1 MNHRAHLHSV
11 YLPKSVS
18 GTPYLWFDSLQGVES
33 INGLFEYKLI
43 VKAKDEHG
51 NPAHGIEGLE
61 GYVSFEAYHGSI
73 IHPKEATPHQ
83 DTISYQ
89 SVASHLDPTAL
100 IGTPL
105 GISLDLND
113 KHPIDDRTITGQVT
127 RHGIITGCAKLTTHN
142 RHAVY
147 ELTLSPWTYLLTK
160 TNNYHIHQHKS
171 IPQIIEEVLSCYPY
185 PWQFELTH
193 DYPKQDYQTQYDE
206 SDHAFITR
214 LMSEHGISFYF
225 EHTKDNHTLIITD
238 HVSHLKRHANPFYDT
253 LTLNLPNQRMP
264 AYAEYLEHFTPKSR
278 LTCAQSLL
286 SDYQFKAPNEPL
298 MAHDTIK
305 GVQTDTHKP
314 HQALIHHLQR
324 YEWHQGRRAGG
335 DELATKNEQLT
346 AAYRHQS
353 LSATAHG
360 RLKGIQVAHLFTL
373 TGHPHQ
379 SMNTD
384 WVVYALQMSI
394 KPIDEDNNTHQYYT
408 ADTSFT
414 AYPATHPLVPTT
426 PCPRPPARTQTAT
439 VVAQEGEEIHTD
451 QYGRIKVKFHW
462 DKPTLAQRHLVDNRT
477 GDDKDDLS
485 QINTC
490 YLRVASTWAGDH
502 YGHIALPRAGQE
514 VIIDF
519 FGGNPDMPYVAGSLT
534 NPNNMPLYTLPH
546 EKVLSGIRSK
556 EYGGDKSNQLIMDD
570 TKDKLQTHLKS
581 DHLHTE
587 INLGHIRR
595 LTTPQGRGEY
605 RGEGFEVRTDG
616 HGVIRADKGMVI
628 TTHGRPHATSHIK
641 DIKETTAQL
650 QNATSTHSSLIQSSI
665 QAQCEERALD
675 DTLMPT
681 LDELNTSMTGE
692 GVDHANHHDD
702 DSDDTLSHPELSNPH
717 IALASLAG
725 MSLTAKQN
733 IHITTDNNLAIT
745 TNKDLSLATTSKY
758 NLTVQN
764 GIRVFVQTGGI
775 KHYTAKDDIELQAQ
789 DGQIKHIAKDNIE
802 IISTEGKIQIT
813 SPTQLSINICGSEFK
828 MNEQGVF
835 ITTPGVFQVKSN
847 EKVMEGGERVP
858 FRLPNLPHIVKP
870 FSNKVDVYD
879 LFHQYSFDEIEYV
892 AHLGSGQLIE
902 GVLDEHGRTGTIMS
916 EDQEEIDVFIGFK
929 DADWGL
935 ELVETDFDGDPENV
949 ACNPDEDEECEW
961 LGSDDDSWWNKFM
974 EWWDADQ
981 KSNAQDRGADAAVTA
996 GTRGMS
1002 NTNGGIISAG
1012 IGAANG
1018 AIGISSALDG
1028 ELQKDYQYF
1037 VQLGELRPTTKLT
1050 SVQGYTR
1057 CRQLIDWE
1065 KLVQKYNGSNW
1076 SETNSQGM
1084 SPQREV
1090 WKICTTKK

>member
-628 TTHGRPHATSHIK
+628 TTHGRQGAVGHVKDVGESSESLMVSHQIHKSFLKLSASHDVNESSLDIDVEESFKQDLDDLMGNDIIK
-641 DIKETTAQL
+641 DEL
-650 QNATSTHSSLIQSSI
+650 HES
-665 QAQCEERALD
+665 ELD
-675 DTLMPT
+675 DE
-681 LDELNTSMTGE
+681 DNSQI
-692 GVDHANHHDD
+692 
-702 DSDDTLSHPELSNPH
+702 HPELSSAQLLLSSKDSTILSSQNNIN
-717 IALASLAG
+717 IASQKNTTLTTQGTLSIASAKNL
-725 MSLTAKQN
+725 LTN
-733 IHITTDNNLAIT
+733 IAQGLRV
-745 TNKDLSLATTSKY
+745 L
-758 NLTVQN
+758 VQN
-764 GIRVFVQTGGI
+764 LGI
-775 KHYTAKDDIELQAQ
+775 KLFTAR
-789 DGQIKHIAKDNIE
+789 
-802 IISTEGKIQIT
+802 GKIQIQAQSDDIEIIAEQVLKLISAKNNIEIVADKEIILT
-813 SPTQLSINICGSEFK
+813 SNGSYIKIDKEGVEIGSPKPVKVYAPEHWVLGAKEISYKFNGSPIVGTFDEK
-828 MNEQGVF
+828 FVLKSESGEILKNVPYVITNKVTGEQIRG
-835 ITTPGVFQVKSN
+835 TTDD
-847 EKVMEGGERVP
+847 EGGTVRVWTESEEEVEMGVD
-858 FRLPNLPHIVKP
+858 FVRV
-870 FSNKVDVYD
+870 FSK
-879 LFHQYSFDEIEYV
+879 S
-892 AHLGSGQLIE
+892 S
-902 GVLDEHGRTGTIMS
+902 
-916 EDQEEIDVFIGFK
+916 K
-929 DADWGL
+929 DK
-935 ELVETDFDGDPENV
+935 E
-949 ACNPDEDEECEW
+949 
-961 LGSDDDSWWNKFM
+961 
-974 EWWDADQ
+974 
-981 KSNAQDRGADAAVTA
+981 
-996 GTRGMS
+996 
-1002 NTNGGIISAG
+1002 
-1012 IGAANG
+1012 
-1018 AIGISSALDG
+1018 
-1028 ELQKDYQYF
+1028 
-1037 VQLGELRPTTKLT
+1037 
-1050 SVQGYTR
+1050 
-1057 CRQLIDWE
+1057 
-1065 KLVQKYNGSNW
+1065 
-1076 SETNSQGM
+1076 
-1084 SPQREV
+1084 
-1090 WKICTTKK
+1090 

>member
-89 SVASHLDPTAL
+89 SVASHLDLTAL

-439 VVAQEGEEIHTD
+439 VVAPEGEEIHTD

-628 TTHGRPHATSHIK
+628 TTHGRQGAVGHVKDVGEAVARLQTMIDQHSLLLEQAVEALCELRPIDKTVVYDLKKQLRHVMGESSGDDDDQYPEVMTPQVIISSQSDIIATAREDMHLAAEGSF
-641 DIKETTAQL
+641 
-650 QNATSTHSSLIQSSI
+650 
-665 QAQCEERALD
+665 
-675 DTLMPT
+675 
-681 LDELNTSMTGE
+681 SMT
-692 GVDHANHHDD
+692 
-702 DSDDTLSHPELSNPH
+702 
-717 IALASLAG
+717 ASR
-725 MSLTAKQN
+725 
-733 IHITTDNNLAIT
+733 DV
-745 TNKDLSLATTSKY
+745 SLATMSNY
-758 NLTVQN
+758 NLTSAKAMKFFSHQ
-764 GIRVFVQTGGI
+764 GGI
-775 KHYTAKDDIELQAQ
+775 KLYANQDKVELQAQ
-789 DGQIKHIAKDNIE
+789 NDSMAFTAKKDIE
-802 IISTEGKIQIT
+802 IISTEQTIDIIASKQIRLRCEGAQILVNKDGIT
-813 SPTQLSINICGSEFK
+813 LTTDGVFKVKANQHDLQQGQAVGVDLMGLPVVELFNEKFQILSPTGKPMSFVDYRLSSKDKSFSSSTADTGETK
-828 MNEQGVF
+828 EVH
-835 ITTPGVFQVKSN
+835 TPQ
-847 EKVMEGGERVP
+847 EK
-858 FRLPNLPHIVKP
+858 
-870 FSNKVDVYD
+870 D
-879 LFHQYSFDEIEYV
+879 LS
-892 AHLGSGQLIE
+892 
-902 GVLDEHGRTGTIMS
+902 
-916 EDQEEIDVFIGFK
+916 
-929 DADWGL
+929 L
-935 ELVETDFDGDPENV
+935 ELMWMTLEPTTE
-949 ACNPDEDEECEW
+949 EDETQP
-961 LGSDDDSWWNKFM
+961 KH
-974 EWWDADQ
+974 
-981 KSNAQDRGADAAVTA
+981 
-996 GTRGMS
+996 
-1002 NTNGGIISAG
+1002 
-1012 IGAANG
+1012 
-1018 AIGISSALDG
+1018 
-1028 ELQKDYQYF
+1028 
-1037 VQLGELRPTTKLT
+1037 TTK
-1050 SVQGYTR
+1050 G
-1057 CRQLIDWE
+1057 D
-1065 KLVQKYNGSNW
+1065 NNA
-1076 SETNSQGM
+1076 
-1084 SPQREV
+1084 
-1090 WKICTTKK
+1090 

>member
-89 SVASHLDPTAL
+89 SVASHLDLTAL

-439 VVAQEGEEIHTD
+439 VVAPEGEEIHTD

-628 TTHGRPHATSHIK
+628 TTHGRQGAVGHVKDVGESSESLMVSHQIHKSFLKLSASHDVNESSLDIDVEESFKQDLDDLMGNDIIK
-641 DIKETTAQL
+641 DEL
-650 QNATSTHSSLIQSSI
+650 HES
-665 QAQCEERALD
+665 ELD
-675 DTLMPT
+675 DE
-681 LDELNTSMTGE
+681 DNSQI
-692 GVDHANHHDD
+692 
-702 DSDDTLSHPELSNPH
+702 HPELSSAQLLLSSKDSTILSSQNNIN
-717 IALASLAG
+717 IASQKNTTLTTQGTLSIASAKNL
-725 MSLTAKQN
+725 LTN
-733 IHITTDNNLAIT
+733 IAQGLRV
-745 TNKDLSLATTSKY
+745 L
-758 NLTVQN
+758 VQN
-764 GIRVFVQTGGI
+764 LGI
-775 KHYTAKDDIELQAQ
+775 KLFTAR
-789 DGQIKHIAKDNIE
+789 
-802 IISTEGKIQIT
+802 GKIQIQAQSDDIEIIAEQVLKLISAKNNIEIVADKEIILT
-813 SPTQLSINICGSEFK
+813 SNGSYIKIDKEGVEIGSPKKIKLHSSVEVLGGNSLNYALPEFH
-828 MNEQGVF
+828 MTHDEA
-835 ITTPGVFQVKSN
+835 
-847 EKVMEGGERVP
+847 
-858 FRLPNLPHIVKP
+858 FRLLDDNNDPIVGFKYKIITPNGT
-870 FSNKVDVYD
+870 VYRGKTD
-879 LFHQYSFDEIEYV
+879 DEGYTMRIN
-892 AHLGSGQLIE
+892 
-902 GVLDEHGRTGTIMS
+902 TGFIS
-916 EDQEEIDVFIGFK
+916 EEIFIYQ
-929 DADWGL
+929 
-935 ELVETDFDGDPENV
+935 DFDDERNEEN
-949 ACNPDEDEECEW
+949 
-961 LGSDDDSWWNKFM
+961 
-974 EWWDADQ
+974 
-981 KSNAQDRGADAAVTA
+981 
-996 GTRGMS
+996 
-1002 NTNGGIISAG
+1002 
-1012 IGAANG
+1012 
-1018 AIGISSALDG
+1018 
-1028 ELQKDYQYF
+1028 
-1037 VQLGELRPTTKLT
+1037 
-1050 SVQGYTR
+1050 
-1057 CRQLIDWE
+1057 
-1065 KLVQKYNGSNW
+1065 
-1076 SETNSQGM
+1076 
-1084 SPQREV
+1084 
-1090 WKICTTKK
+1090 

>member
-89 SVASHLDPTAL
+89 SVASHLDLTAL

-394 KPIDEDNNTHQYYT
+394 KPIDKDNNTHQYYT

-439 VVAQEGEEIHTD
+439 VVAPEGEEIHTD

-628 TTHGRPHATSHIK
+628 TTHGRQGAVGHVKDVGEAEMLIRSAKNQQASYMQAMIDYMAEDRDLLETATPALSDDYGTIKASQENEYDEDETDDTGELSLPHILLAS
-641 DIKETTAQL
+641 A
-650 QNATSTHSSLIQSSI
+650 SSLIGVAKKNIHQYATEHITFSSGADLNI
-665 QAQCEERALD
+665 ATGKKLLASVAKGIGILAHDMGIKMIAASGNINISAQRNDIDIVAEEVLRLISKRKKIEISA
-675 DTLMPT
+675 M
-681 LDELNTSMTGE
+681 EEIVLNVQGNYIKILPDKIEQGTKGE
-692 GVDHANHHDD
+692 WIVHANKH
-702 DSDDTLSHPELSNPH
+702 ELSSPNTIEFELPQDPYDEMYVITDSNGNPVSGF
-717 IALASLAG
+717 AY
-725 MSLTAKQN
+725 K
-733 IHITTDNNLAIT
+733 ITTDDGRVYRGIT
-745 TNKDLSLATTSKY
+745 NEKGET
-758 NLTVQN
+758 
-764 GIRVFVQTGGI
+764 IRVG
-775 KHYTAKDDIELQAQ
+775 TANKAVGLTIE
-789 DGQIKHIAKDNIE
+789 
-802 IISTEGKIQIT
+802 
-813 SPTQLSINICGSEFK
+813 
-828 MNEQGVF
+828 
-835 ITTPGVFQVKSN
+835 
-847 EKVMEGGERVP
+847 
-858 FRLPNLPHIVKP
+858 
-870 FSNKVDVYD
+870 
-879 LFHQYSFDEIEYV
+879 
-892 AHLGSGQLIE
+892 
-902 GVLDEHGRTGTIMS
+902 
-916 EDQEEIDVFIGFK
+916 
-929 DADWGL
+929 
-935 ELVETDFDGDPENV
+935 
-949 ACNPDEDEECEW
+949 EDE
-961 LGSDDDSWWNKFM
+961 
-974 EWWDADQ
+974 
-981 KSNAQDRGADAAVTA
+981 
-996 GTRGMS
+996 
-1002 NTNGGIISAG
+1002 
-1012 IGAANG
+1012 
-1018 AIGISSALDG
+1018 G
-1028 ELQKDYQYF
+1028 E
-1037 VQLGELRPTTKLT
+1037 
-1050 SVQGYTR
+1050 
-1057 CRQLIDWE
+1057 
-1065 KLVQKYNGSNW
+1065 
-1076 SETNSQGM
+1076 
-1084 SPQREV
+1084 
-1090 WKICTTKK
+1090 

>member
-89 SVASHLDPTAL
+89 SVASHLDLTAL

-264 AYAEYLEHFTPKSR
+264 EYAEYLEHFTPKSR

-426 PCPRPPARTQTAT
+426 PCPRPIARTQTAT
-439 VVAQEGEEIHTD
+439 VVAPEGEEIHTD

-628 TTHGRPHATSHIK
+628 TTHGRQGAVGHVKDVGESSESLMVSHQIHKSFLKLSASNDVNESSLDIDVEESFKQDLDGLMGNDIIK
-641 DIKETTAQL
+641 DEL
-650 QNATSTHSSLIQSSI
+650 HES
-665 QAQCEERALD
+665 ELD
-675 DTLMPT
+675 DE
-681 LDELNTSMTGE
+681 DNSQI
-692 GVDHANHHDD
+692 
-702 DSDDTLSHPELSNPH
+702 HPELSSAQLLLSSKDSTILSSQNNIN
-717 IALASLAG
+717 IASQKNTTLTTQGTLSIASAKNL
-725 MSLTAKQN
+725 LTN
-733 IHITTDNNLAIT
+733 IAQGLRV
-745 TNKDLSLATTSKY
+745 L
-758 NLTVQN
+758 VQN
-764 GIRVFVQTGGI
+764 LGI
-775 KHYTAKDDIELQAQ
+775 KLFTAR
-789 DGQIKHIAKDNIE
+789 
-802 IISTEGKIQIT
+802 GKIQIQAQSDDIEIIAEQVLKLISAKNNIEIVADKEIILT
-813 SPTQLSINICGSEFK
+813 SNGSYIKIDKEGVEIGSPKPVKVYAPEHWVLGAKEISYKFNGSPIVGTFDEK
-828 MNEQGVF
+828 FVLKSESGEILKNVPYVITNKVTGEQIRG
-835 ITTPGVFQVKSN
+835 ITDD
-847 EKVMEGGERVP
+847 EGGTVRVWTESEEE
-858 FRLPNLPHIVKP
+858 VEMG
-870 FSNKVDVYD
+870 VDY
-879 LFHQYSFDEIEYV
+879 
-892 AHLGSGQLIE
+892 
-902 GVLDEHGRTGTIMS
+902 
-916 EDQEEIDVFIGFK
+916 
-929 DADWGL
+929 L
-935 ELVETDFDGDPENV
+935 ELIVDEN
-949 ACNPDEDEECEW
+949 EE
-961 LGSDDDSWWNKFM
+961 
-974 EWWDADQ
+974 
-981 KSNAQDRGADAAVTA
+981 
-996 GTRGMS
+996 
-1002 NTNGGIISAG
+1002 GG
-1012 IGAANG
+1012 
-1018 AIGISSALDG
+1018 
-1028 ELQKDYQYF
+1028 
-1037 VQLGELRPTTKLT
+1037 
-1050 SVQGYTR
+1050 
-1057 CRQLIDWE
+1057 
-1065 KLVQKYNGSNW
+1065 
-1076 SETNSQGM
+1076 
-1084 SPQREV
+1084 
-1090 WKICTTKK
+1090 

>member
-89 SVASHLDPTAL
+89 SVASHLDLTAL

-426 PCPRPPARTQTAT
+426 PCPRPIARTQTAT

-628 TTHGRPHATSHIK
+628 TTHGRQGAVGHVKDVGEAEMLIRSAKNQQASYMQAMIDYMAEDRDLLETATPALSDDYGTIKASQENEYDEDETDDTGELSLPHILLAS
-641 DIKETTAQL
+641 A
-650 QNATSTHSSLIQSSI
+650 SSLIGVAKKNIHQYATEHITFSSGADLNI
-665 QAQCEERALD
+665 ATGKKLLASVAKGIGILAHDMGIKMIAASGNINISAQRNDIDIVAEEVLRLISKRKKIEISA
-675 DTLMPT
+675 M
-681 LDELNTSMTGE
+681 EEIVLNVQGNYIKILPDKIEQGTKGE
-692 GVDHANHHDD
+692 WIVHANKH
-702 DSDDTLSHPELSNPH
+702 ELSSPNTIEFELPQDPYDEMYVITDSNGNPVSGF
-717 IALASLAG
+717 AY
-725 MSLTAKQN
+725 K
-733 IHITTDNNLAIT
+733 ITTDDGRVYRGIT
-745 TNKDLSLATTSKY
+745 NEKGET
-758 NLTVQN
+758 
-764 GIRVFVQTGGI
+764 IRVG
-775 KHYTAKDDIELQAQ
+775 TANKAVGLTIE
-789 DGQIKHIAKDNIE
+789 
-802 IISTEGKIQIT
+802 
-813 SPTQLSINICGSEFK
+813 
-828 MNEQGVF
+828 
-835 ITTPGVFQVKSN
+835 
-847 EKVMEGGERVP
+847 
-858 FRLPNLPHIVKP
+858 
-870 FSNKVDVYD
+870 
-879 LFHQYSFDEIEYV
+879 
-892 AHLGSGQLIE
+892 
-902 GVLDEHGRTGTIMS
+902 
-916 EDQEEIDVFIGFK
+916 
-929 DADWGL
+929 
-935 ELVETDFDGDPENV
+935 
-949 ACNPDEDEECEW
+949 EDE
-961 LGSDDDSWWNKFM
+961 
-974 EWWDADQ
+974 
-981 KSNAQDRGADAAVTA
+981 
-996 GTRGMS
+996 
-1002 NTNGGIISAG
+1002 
-1012 IGAANG
+1012 
-1018 AIGISSALDG
+1018 G
-1028 ELQKDYQYF
+1028 E
-1037 VQLGELRPTTKLT
+1037 
-1050 SVQGYTR
+1050 
-1057 CRQLIDWE
+1057 
-1065 KLVQKYNGSNW
+1065 
-1076 SETNSQGM
+1076 
-1084 SPQREV
+1084 
-1090 WKICTTKK
+1090 

>member
-394 KPIDEDNNTHQYYT
+394 KPIDKDNNTHQYYT

-439 VVAQEGEEIHTD
+439 VVAPEGEEIHTD

-847 EKVMEGGERVP
+847 EKVMEGGEYVEIPIYKFHSQNFMELNYHWEDLEPVKGAPYLVEFENGQRFEGFLDDDGYAKIENVP
-858 FRLPNLPHIVKP
+858 IDMPYEVWYGEDQRDINIEIPDKPMLDNLTTQELIEIEQ
-870 FSNKVDVYD
+870 FLSQYDLADNNLDDDNKVTMQDI
-879 LFHQYSFDEIEYV
+879 F
-892 AHLGSGQLIE
+892 G
-902 GVLDEHGRTGTIMS
+902 
-916 EDQEEIDVFIGFK
+916 EEND
-929 DADWGL
+929 
-935 ELVETDFDGDPENV
+935 
-949 ACNPDEDEECEW
+949 
-961 LGSDDDSWWNKFM
+961 
-974 EWWDADQ
+974 
-981 KSNAQDRGADAAVTA
+981 
-996 GTRGMS
+996 
-1002 NTNGGIISAG
+1002 
-1012 IGAANG
+1012 
-1018 AIGISSALDG
+1018 
-1028 ELQKDYQYF
+1028 
-1037 VQLGELRPTTKLT
+1037 
-1050 SVQGYTR
+1050 
-1057 CRQLIDWE
+1057 
-1065 KLVQKYNGSNW
+1065 
-1076 SETNSQGM
+1076 
-1084 SPQREV
+1084 
-1090 WKICTTKK
+1090 

>member
-89 SVASHLDPTAL
+89 SVASHLDLTAL

-426 PCPRPPARTQTAT
+426 PCPRPIARTQTAT

-628 TTHGRPHATSHIK
+628 TTHGRQGAVGHVKDVGESSESLMVSHQIHKSFLKLSASHDVNESSLDIDVEESFKQDLDDLMGNDIIK
-641 DIKETTAQL
+641 DEL
-650 QNATSTHSSLIQSSI
+650 HES
-665 QAQCEERALD
+665 ELD
-675 DTLMPT
+675 DE
-681 LDELNTSMTGE
+681 DNSQI
-692 GVDHANHHDD
+692 
-702 DSDDTLSHPELSNPH
+702 HPELSSAQLLLSSKDSTILSSQNNIN
-717 IALASLAG
+717 IASQKNTTLTTQGTLSIASAKNL
-725 MSLTAKQN
+725 LTN
-733 IHITTDNNLAIT
+733 IAQGLRV
-745 TNKDLSLATTSKY
+745 L
-758 NLTVQN
+758 VQN
-764 GIRVFVQTGGI
+764 LGI
-775 KHYTAKDDIELQAQ
+775 KLFTAR
-789 DGQIKHIAKDNIE
+789 
-802 IISTEGKIQIT
+802 GKIQIQAQSDDIEIIAEQVLKLISAKNNIEIVADKEIILT
-813 SPTQLSINICGSEFK
+813 SNGSYIKIDKEGVEIGSPKPVKVYAPEHWVLGAKEISYKFNGSPIVGTFDEK
-828 MNEQGVF
+828 FVLKSESGEILKNVPYVITNKVTGEQIRG
-835 ITTPGVFQVKSN
+835 TTDD
-847 EKVMEGGERVP
+847 EGGTVRVWTESEEEVEMGVD
-858 FRLPNLPHIVKP
+858 FVRV
-870 FSNKVDVYD
+870 FSK
-879 LFHQYSFDEIEYV
+879 S
-892 AHLGSGQLIE
+892 S
-902 GVLDEHGRTGTIMS
+902 
-916 EDQEEIDVFIGFK
+916 K
-929 DADWGL
+929 DK
-935 ELVETDFDGDPENV
+935 E
-949 ACNPDEDEECEW
+949 
-961 LGSDDDSWWNKFM
+961 
-974 EWWDADQ
+974 
-981 KSNAQDRGADAAVTA
+981 
-996 GTRGMS
+996 
-1002 NTNGGIISAG
+1002 
-1012 IGAANG
+1012 
-1018 AIGISSALDG
+1018 
-1028 ELQKDYQYF
+1028 
-1037 VQLGELRPTTKLT
+1037 
-1050 SVQGYTR
+1050 
-1057 CRQLIDWE
+1057 
-1065 KLVQKYNGSNW
+1065 
-1076 SETNSQGM
+1076 
-1084 SPQREV
+1084 
-1090 WKICTTKK
+1090 

>member
-89 SVASHLDPTAL
+89 SVASHLDLTAL

-616 HGVIRADKGMVI
+616 HGVIRAGRGLLLSTQARTQAQSHLTDIQEPIGIADTAYHQHTNLANSAISHQAQEEDDQSAVAQKLSEQLQALRGAGDTKEISSPQLTLHSPEGIQALSDKSLHLASAHHTAVTASQHISLSAGKSLLATVRGAVRFFAQLAGIRLFAAKGKIELDAQTDGIDVLALNNIKIHSNNDWVEI
-628 TTHGRPHATSHIK
+628 TAKQGILINAGGSYIRITPQGIEQGTDGDWKALATSHELSGANSLPIQTNSPLFNDEMFVLRDIDGNILANERYKIVSKSGEVFYGVTDK
-641 DIKETTAQL
+641 DGQT
-650 QNATSTHSSLIQSSI
+650 
-665 QAQCEERALD
+665 ERIFTGGLTDDLEVFLD
-675 DTLMPT
+675 D
-681 LDELNTSMTGE
+681 
-692 GVDHANHHDD
+692 
-702 DSDDTLSHPELSNPH
+702 
-717 IALASLAG
+717 
-725 MSLTAKQN
+725 
-733 IHITTDNNLAIT
+733 
-745 TNKDLSLATTSKY
+745 
-758 NLTVQN
+758 
-764 GIRVFVQTGGI
+764 R
-775 KHYTAKDDIELQAQ
+775 
-789 DGQIKHIAKDNIE
+789 
-802 IISTEGKIQIT
+802 
-813 SPTQLSINICGSEFK
+813 
-828 MNEQGVF
+828 
-835 ITTPGVFQVKSN
+835 
-847 EKVMEGGERVP
+847 
-858 FRLPNLPHIVKP
+858 
-870 FSNKVDVYD
+870 
-879 LFHQYSFDEIEYV
+879 
-892 AHLGSGQLIE
+892 
-902 GVLDEHGRTGTIMS
+902 
-916 EDQEEIDVFIGFK
+916 
-929 DADWGL
+929 
-935 ELVETDFDGDPENV
+935 
-949 ACNPDEDEECEW
+949 
-961 LGSDDDSWWNKFM
+961 
-974 EWWDADQ
+974 
-981 KSNAQDRGADAAVTA
+981 
-996 GTRGMS
+996 
-1002 NTNGGIISAG
+1002 
-1012 IGAANG
+1012 
-1018 AIGISSALDG
+1018 
-1028 ELQKDYQYF
+1028 
-1037 VQLGELRPTTKLT
+1037 
-1050 SVQGYTR
+1050 
-1057 CRQLIDWE
+1057 
-1065 KLVQKYNGSNW
+1065 
-1076 SETNSQGM
+1076 
-1084 SPQREV
+1084 
-1090 WKICTTKK
+1090 

>member
-89 SVASHLDPTAL
+89 SVASHLDLTAL

-426 PCPRPPARTQTAT
+426 PCPRPIARTQTAT
-439 VVAQEGEEIHTD
+439 VVAPEGEEIHTD

-628 TTHGRPHATSHIK
+628 TTHGRQGAVGHVKDVGEAEMLIRSAKNQQASYMQAMIDYMAEDRDLLETATPALSDDYGTIKASQENEYDEDETDDTGELSLPHILLAS
-641 DIKETTAQL
+641 A
-650 QNATSTHSSLIQSSI
+650 SSLIGVAKKNIHQYATEHITFSSGADLNI
-665 QAQCEERALD
+665 ATGKKLLASVAKGIGILAHDMGIKMIAASGNINISAQRNDIDIVAEEVLRLISKRKKIEISA
-675 DTLMPT
+675 M
-681 LDELNTSMTGE
+681 EEIVLNVQGNYIKILPDKIEQGTKGE
-692 GVDHANHHDD
+692 WIVHANKH
-702 DSDDTLSHPELSNPH
+702 ELSSPNTIEFELPQDPYDEMYVITDSNGNPVSGF
-717 IALASLAG
+717 AY
-725 MSLTAKQN
+725 K
-733 IHITTDNNLAIT
+733 ITTDDGRVYRGIT
-745 TNKDLSLATTSKY
+745 NEKGET
-758 NLTVQN
+758 
-764 GIRVFVQTGGI
+764 IRVG
-775 KHYTAKDDIELQAQ
+775 TANKAVGLTIE
-789 DGQIKHIAKDNIE
+789 
-802 IISTEGKIQIT
+802 
-813 SPTQLSINICGSEFK
+813 
-828 MNEQGVF
+828 
-835 ITTPGVFQVKSN
+835 
-847 EKVMEGGERVP
+847 
-858 FRLPNLPHIVKP
+858 
-870 FSNKVDVYD
+870 
-879 LFHQYSFDEIEYV
+879 
-892 AHLGSGQLIE
+892 
-902 GVLDEHGRTGTIMS
+902 
-916 EDQEEIDVFIGFK
+916 
-929 DADWGL
+929 
-935 ELVETDFDGDPENV
+935 
-949 ACNPDEDEECEW
+949 EDE
-961 LGSDDDSWWNKFM
+961 
-974 EWWDADQ
+974 
-981 KSNAQDRGADAAVTA
+981 
-996 GTRGMS
+996 
-1002 NTNGGIISAG
+1002 
-1012 IGAANG
+1012 
-1018 AIGISSALDG
+1018 G
-1028 ELQKDYQYF
+1028 E
-1037 VQLGELRPTTKLT
+1037 
-1050 SVQGYTR
+1050 
-1057 CRQLIDWE
+1057 
-1065 KLVQKYNGSNW
+1065 
-1076 SETNSQGM
+1076 
-1084 SPQREV
+1084 
-1090 WKICTTKK
+1090 

>member
-89 SVASHLDPTAL
+89 SVASHLDLTAL

-628 TTHGRPHATSHIK
+628 TTHGRQGAVGHVKDVGEAEMLIRSAKNQQASYMQAMIDYMAEDRDLLETATPALSDDYGTIKASQENEYDEDETDDTGELSLPHILLAS
-641 DIKETTAQL
+641 A
-650 QNATSTHSSLIQSSI
+650 SSLIGVAKKNIHQYATEHITFSSGADLNI
-665 QAQCEERALD
+665 ATGKKLLASVAKGIGILAHDMGIKMIAASGNINISAQRNDIDIVAEEVLRLISKRKKIEISA
-675 DTLMPT
+675 M
-681 LDELNTSMTGE
+681 EEIVLNVQGNYIKILPDKIEQGTKGE
-692 GVDHANHHDD
+692 WIVHANKH
-702 DSDDTLSHPELSNPH
+702 ELSSPNTIEFELPQDPYDEMYVITDSNGNPVSGF
-717 IALASLAG
+717 AY
-725 MSLTAKQN
+725 K
-733 IHITTDNNLAIT
+733 ITTDDGRVYRGIT
-745 TNKDLSLATTSKY
+745 NEKGET
-758 NLTVQN
+758 
-764 GIRVFVQTGGI
+764 IRVG
-775 KHYTAKDDIELQAQ
+775 TANKAVGLTIE
-789 DGQIKHIAKDNIE
+789 
-802 IISTEGKIQIT
+802 
-813 SPTQLSINICGSEFK
+813 
-828 MNEQGVF
+828 
-835 ITTPGVFQVKSN
+835 
-847 EKVMEGGERVP
+847 
-858 FRLPNLPHIVKP
+858 
-870 FSNKVDVYD
+870 
-879 LFHQYSFDEIEYV
+879 
-892 AHLGSGQLIE
+892 
-902 GVLDEHGRTGTIMS
+902 
-916 EDQEEIDVFIGFK
+916 
-929 DADWGL
+929 
-935 ELVETDFDGDPENV
+935 
-949 ACNPDEDEECEW
+949 EDE
-961 LGSDDDSWWNKFM
+961 
-974 EWWDADQ
+974 
-981 KSNAQDRGADAAVTA
+981 
-996 GTRGMS
+996 
-1002 NTNGGIISAG
+1002 
-1012 IGAANG
+1012 
-1018 AIGISSALDG
+1018 G
-1028 ELQKDYQYF
+1028 E
-1037 VQLGELRPTTKLT
+1037 
-1050 SVQGYTR
+1050 
-1057 CRQLIDWE
+1057 
-1065 KLVQKYNGSNW
+1065 
-1076 SETNSQGM
+1076 
-1084 SPQREV
+1084 
-1090 WKICTTKK
+1090 

>member
-89 SVASHLDPTAL
+89 SVASHLDLTAL

-628 TTHGRPHATSHIK
+628 TTHGRQGAVGHVKDVGESSESLMVSHQIHKSFLKLSASHDVNESSLDIDVEESFKQDLDDLMGNDIIK
-641 DIKETTAQL
+641 DEL
-650 QNATSTHSSLIQSSI
+650 HES
-665 QAQCEERALD
+665 ELD
-675 DTLMPT
+675 DE
-681 LDELNTSMTGE
+681 DNSQI
-692 GVDHANHHDD
+692 
-702 DSDDTLSHPELSNPH
+702 HPELSSAQLLLSSKDSTILSSQNNIN
-717 IALASLAG
+717 IASQKNTTLTTQGTLSIASAKNL
-725 MSLTAKQN
+725 LTN
-733 IHITTDNNLAIT
+733 IAQGLRV
-745 TNKDLSLATTSKY
+745 L
-758 NLTVQN
+758 VQN
-764 GIRVFVQTGGI
+764 LGI
-775 KHYTAKDDIELQAQ
+775 KLFTAR
-789 DGQIKHIAKDNIE
+789 
-802 IISTEGKIQIT
+802 GKIQIQAQSDDIEIIAEQVLKLISAKNNIEIVADKEIILT
-813 SPTQLSINICGSEFK
+813 SNGSYIKIDKEGVEIGSPKPVKVYAPEHWVLGAKEISYKFNGSPIVGTFDEK
-828 MNEQGVF
+828 FVLKSESGEILKNVPYVITNKVTGEQIRG
-835 ITTPGVFQVKSN
+835 TTDD
-847 EKVMEGGERVP
+847 EGGTVRVWTESEEEVEMGVD
-858 FRLPNLPHIVKP
+858 FVRV
-870 FSNKVDVYD
+870 FSK
-879 LFHQYSFDEIEYV
+879 S
-892 AHLGSGQLIE
+892 S
-902 GVLDEHGRTGTIMS
+902 
-916 EDQEEIDVFIGFK
+916 K
-929 DADWGL
+929 DK
-935 ELVETDFDGDPENV
+935 E
-949 ACNPDEDEECEW
+949 
-961 LGSDDDSWWNKFM
+961 
-974 EWWDADQ
+974 
-981 KSNAQDRGADAAVTA
+981 
-996 GTRGMS
+996 
-1002 NTNGGIISAG
+1002 
-1012 IGAANG
+1012 
-1018 AIGISSALDG
+1018 
-1028 ELQKDYQYF
+1028 
-1037 VQLGELRPTTKLT
+1037 
-1050 SVQGYTR
+1050 
-1057 CRQLIDWE
+1057 
-1065 KLVQKYNGSNW
+1065 
-1076 SETNSQGM
+1076 
-1084 SPQREV
+1084 
-1090 WKICTTKK
+1090 

>member
-89 SVASHLDPTAL
+89 SVASHLDLTAL

-439 VVAQEGEEIHTD
+439 VVAPEGEEIHTD

-628 TTHGRPHATSHIK
+628 TTHGRQGAVGHVKDVGESSESLMVSHQIHKSFLKLSASHDVNESSLDIDVEESFKQDLDDLMGNDIIK
-641 DIKETTAQL
+641 DEL
-650 QNATSTHSSLIQSSI
+650 HES
-665 QAQCEERALD
+665 ELD
-675 DTLMPT
+675 DE
-681 LDELNTSMTGE
+681 DNSQI
-692 GVDHANHHDD
+692 
-702 DSDDTLSHPELSNPH
+702 HPELSSAQLLLSSKDSTILSSQNNIN
-717 IALASLAG
+717 IASQKNTTLTTQGTLSIASAKNL
-725 MSLTAKQN
+725 LTN
-733 IHITTDNNLAIT
+733 IAQGLRV
-745 TNKDLSLATTSKY
+745 L
-758 NLTVQN
+758 VQN
-764 GIRVFVQTGGI
+764 LGI
-775 KHYTAKDDIELQAQ
+775 KLFTAR
-789 DGQIKHIAKDNIE
+789 
-802 IISTEGKIQIT
+802 GKIQIQAQSDDIEIIAEQVLKLISAKNNIEIVADKEIILT
-813 SPTQLSINICGSEFK
+813 SNGSYIKIDKEGVEIGSPKPVKVYAPEHWVLGAKEISYKFNGSPIVGTFDEK
-828 MNEQGVF
+828 FVLKSESGEILKNVPYVITNKVTGEQIRG
-835 ITTPGVFQVKSN
+835 TTDD
-847 EKVMEGGERVP
+847 EGGTVRVWTESEEEVEMGVD
-858 FRLPNLPHIVKP
+858 FVRV
-870 FSNKVDVYD
+870 FSK
-879 LFHQYSFDEIEYV
+879 S
-892 AHLGSGQLIE
+892 S
-902 GVLDEHGRTGTIMS
+902 
-916 EDQEEIDVFIGFK
+916 K
-929 DADWGL
+929 DK
-935 ELVETDFDGDPENV
+935 E
-949 ACNPDEDEECEW
+949 
-961 LGSDDDSWWNKFM
+961 
-974 EWWDADQ
+974 
-981 KSNAQDRGADAAVTA
+981 
-996 GTRGMS
+996 
-1002 NTNGGIISAG
+1002 
-1012 IGAANG
+1012 
-1018 AIGISSALDG
+1018 
-1028 ELQKDYQYF
+1028 
-1037 VQLGELRPTTKLT
+1037 
-1050 SVQGYTR
+1050 
-1057 CRQLIDWE
+1057 
-1065 KLVQKYNGSNW
+1065 
-1076 SETNSQGM
+1076 
-1084 SPQREV
+1084 
-1090 WKICTTKK
+1090 

>member
-61 GYVSFEAYHGSI
+61 GYVSHEAYHGSI

-89 SVASHLDPTAL
+89 SVASHLDLTAL

-127 RHGIITGCAKLTTHN
+127 RHGIITGCAKLTTHH

-147 ELTLSPWTYLLTK
+147 EFTLSPWTYLLTK

-193 DYPKQDYQTQYDE
+193 DYPEQDYQTQYDE
-206 SDHAFITR
+206 SDYAFITR

-264 AYAEYLEHFTPKSR
+264 EYAEYLEHFTPKSI

-286 SDYQFKAPNEPL
+286 SDYQFKTPNEPL
-298 MAHDTIK
+298 MAHDTIE

-324 YEWHQGRRAGG
+324 YEWHQGRRAGN

-346 AAYRHQS
+346 ASYRHQS

-373 TGHPHQ
+373 TGHPSQ

-426 PCPRPPARTQTAT
+426 PCPRPIARTQTAT
-439 VVAQEGEEIHTD
+439 VIAPEGEEIHTD

-462 DKPTLAQRHLVDNRT
+462 DKPTLTQRHLVDNRT

-628 TTHGRPHATSHIK
+628 TTHGRQGAVGHVKDVGESSESLMVSHQIHK
-641 DIKETTAQL
+641 SFLKLSASHDVNESSLDIDVEESFKQDLDGLMGNDIIKEEL
-650 QNATSTHSSLIQSSI
+650 HES
-665 QAQCEERALD
+665 ELD
-675 DTLMPT
+675 DE
-681 LDELNTSMTGE
+681 DNSQI
-692 GVDHANHHDD
+692 
-702 DSDDTLSHPELSNPH
+702 HPELSSAQLLLSSKDSTILSSQNNIN
-717 IALASLAG
+717 IASQKNTTLTTQGTLSIASAKNL
-725 MSLTAKQN
+725 LTN
-733 IHITTDNNLAIT
+733 IAQGLRV
-745 TNKDLSLATTSKY
+745 L
-758 NLTVQN
+758 VQN
-764 GIRVFVQTGGI
+764 LGI
-775 KHYTAKDDIELQAQ
+775 KLFTAR
-789 DGQIKHIAKDNIE
+789 
-802 IISTEGKIQIT
+802 GKIQIQAQSDDIEIIAEQVLKLISVKNNIEIVADKEIILT
-813 SPTQLSINICGSEFK
+813 SNGSYIKIDKEGVEIGSPKPVKVYAPEHWVLGAKEISYKFNGSPIVGTFDEK
-828 MNEQGVF
+828 FVLKSESGEILKNVPYVITNKVTGEQIRG
-835 ITTPGVFQVKSN
+835 ITDD
-847 EKVMEGGERVP
+847 EGGTVRVWTESEEEVEMGVD
-858 FRLPNLPHIVKP
+858 FVRV
-870 FSNKVDVYD
+870 FSK
-879 LFHQYSFDEIEYV
+879 S
-892 AHLGSGQLIE
+892 S
-902 GVLDEHGRTGTIMS
+902 
-916 EDQEEIDVFIGFK
+916 K
-929 DADWGL
+929 DK
-935 ELVETDFDGDPENV
+935 E
-949 ACNPDEDEECEW
+949 
-961 LGSDDDSWWNKFM
+961 
-974 EWWDADQ
+974 
-981 KSNAQDRGADAAVTA
+981 
-996 GTRGMS
+996 
-1002 NTNGGIISAG
+1002 
-1012 IGAANG
+1012 
-1018 AIGISSALDG
+1018 
-1028 ELQKDYQYF
+1028 
-1037 VQLGELRPTTKLT
+1037 
-1050 SVQGYTR
+1050 
-1057 CRQLIDWE
+1057 
-1065 KLVQKYNGSNW
+1065 
-1076 SETNSQGM
+1076 
-1084 SPQREV
+1084 
-1090 WKICTTKK
+1090 

>member
-73 IHPKEATPHQ
+73 IHPKEGTPHQ
-83 DTISYQ
+83 GTTSYQ
-89 SVASHLDPTAL
+89 SVASHLDLSSL

-127 RHGIITGCAKLTTHN
+127 RHGIITSCAKLTTHN

-185 PWQFELTH
+185 PWQFELIH
-193 DYPKQDYQTQYDE
+193 DYPEQDYQTQYDE
-206 SDHAFITR
+206 SDYAFITR

-253 LTLNLPNQRMP
+253 LTLYPPNQRMP
-264 AYAEYLEHFTPKSR
+264 EYAEYLEHFNPKSR

-286 SDYQFKAPNEPL
+286 SDYQFKTPNEPL

-335 DELATKNEQLT
+335 DELATKNEQLI
-346 AAYRHQS
+346 ASYRHQS

-426 PCPRPPARTQTAT
+426 PCPRPIARTQTAT
-439 VVAQEGEEIHTD
+439 VVAPEGEEIHTD

-462 DKPTLAQRHLVDNRT
+462 DKPTLTQRHLVDNRT

-616 HGVIRADKGMVI
+616 HGVVRADKGVVI

-641 DIKETTAQL
+641 DIKETTSQL
-650 QNATSTHSSLIQSSI
+650 EQATSTHSSLIQSSI

-675 DTLMPT
+675 NTLMPT
-681 LDELNTSMTGE
+681 LDGLNTSMTGRE
-692 GVDHANHHDD
+692 INDHHAHVNHHDD
-702 DSDDTLSHPELSNPH
+702 DLDDTLSHPELSNPH
-717 IALASLAG
+717 IVLSSLAG
-725 MSLTAKQN
+725 MTLTAKQN

-789 DGQIKHIAKDNIE
+789 QGNIKHIAKDNIE

-835 ITTPGVFQVKSN
+835 ITTPGVFRVKSN
-847 EKVMEGGERVP
+847 EKVMEGGEYVGYEVP
-858 FRLPNLPHIVKP
+858 RLPRKNSIRFLFEDDYKTPLS
-870 FSNKVDVYD
+870 FTSYTATNK
-879 LFHQYSFDEIEYV
+879 LTGEI
-892 AHLGSGQLIE
+892 IE
-902 GVLDEHGRTGTIMS
+902 GVTDEKGWTQIFYTDNPNVIDIHLDL
-916 EDQEEIDVFIGFK
+916 EIG
-929 DADWGL
+929 
-935 ELVETDFDGDPENV
+935 ENNV
-949 ACNPDEDEECEW
+949 
-961 LGSDDDSWWNKFM
+961 
-974 EWWDADQ
+974 
-981 KSNAQDRGADAAVTA
+981 SN
-996 GTRGMS
+996 
-1002 NTNGGIISAG
+1002 I
-1012 IGAANG
+1012 
-1018 AIGISSALDG
+1018 
-1028 ELQKDYQYF
+1028 
-1037 VQLGELRPTTKLT
+1037 
-1050 SVQGYTR
+1050 
-1057 CRQLIDWE
+1057 
-1065 KLVQKYNGSNW
+1065 
-1076 SETNSQGM
+1076 
-1084 SPQREV
+1084 
-1090 WKICTTKK
+1090 

>member
-89 SVASHLDPTAL
+89 SVASHLDLTAL

-264 AYAEYLEHFTPKSR
+264 EYAEYLEHFTPKSR

-439 VVAQEGEEIHTD
+439 VVAPEGEEIHTD

-490 YLRVASTWAGDH
+490 YLRVASTWAGDY

-628 TTHGRPHATSHIK
+628 TTHGRQGAVGHVKDVGEAEMLIRSAKNQQASYMQAMIDYMAEDRDLLETATPALSDDYGTIKASQENEYDEDETDDTGELSLPHILLAS
-641 DIKETTAQL
+641 A
-650 QNATSTHSSLIQSSI
+650 SSLIGVAKKNIHQYATEHITFSSGADLNI
-665 QAQCEERALD
+665 ATGKKLLASVAKGIGILAHDMGIKMIAASGNINISAQRNDIDIVAEEVLRLISKRKKIEISA
-675 DTLMPT
+675 M
-681 LDELNTSMTGE
+681 EEIVLNVQGNYIKILPDKIEQGTKGE
-692 GVDHANHHDD
+692 WIVHANKH
-702 DSDDTLSHPELSNPH
+702 ELSSPNTIEFELPQDPYDEMYVITDSNGNPVSGF
-717 IALASLAG
+717 AY
-725 MSLTAKQN
+725 K
-733 IHITTDNNLAIT
+733 ITTDDGRVYRGIT
-745 TNKDLSLATTSKY
+745 NEKGET
-758 NLTVQN
+758 
-764 GIRVFVQTGGI
+764 IRVG
-775 KHYTAKDDIELQAQ
+775 TANKAVGLTIE
-789 DGQIKHIAKDNIE
+789 
-802 IISTEGKIQIT
+802 
-813 SPTQLSINICGSEFK
+813 
-828 MNEQGVF
+828 
-835 ITTPGVFQVKSN
+835 
-847 EKVMEGGERVP
+847 
-858 FRLPNLPHIVKP
+858 
-870 FSNKVDVYD
+870 
-879 LFHQYSFDEIEYV
+879 
-892 AHLGSGQLIE
+892 
-902 GVLDEHGRTGTIMS
+902 
-916 EDQEEIDVFIGFK
+916 
-929 DADWGL
+929 
-935 ELVETDFDGDPENV
+935 
-949 ACNPDEDEECEW
+949 EDE
-961 LGSDDDSWWNKFM
+961 
-974 EWWDADQ
+974 
-981 KSNAQDRGADAAVTA
+981 
-996 GTRGMS
+996 
-1002 NTNGGIISAG
+1002 
-1012 IGAANG
+1012 
-1018 AIGISSALDG
+1018 G
-1028 ELQKDYQYF
+1028 E
-1037 VQLGELRPTTKLT
+1037 
-1050 SVQGYTR
+1050 
-1057 CRQLIDWE
+1057 
-1065 KLVQKYNGSNW
+1065 
-1076 SETNSQGM
+1076 
-1084 SPQREV
+1084 
-1090 WKICTTKK
+1090 

>member
-89 SVASHLDPTAL
+89 SVASHLDLTAL

-160 TNNYHIHQHKS
+160 TNNYHIHQNKS

-264 AYAEYLEHFTPKSR
+264 EYAEYLEHFTPKSR

-394 KPIDEDNNTHQYYT
+394 KPIDKDNNTHQYYT

-426 PCPRPPARTQTAT
+426 PCPRPIARTQTAT
-439 VVAQEGEEIHTD
+439 VVAPEGEEIHTD

-628 TTHGRPHATSHIK
+628 TTHGRQGAVGHVKDVGESSESLMVSHQIHKSFLKLSASNDVNESSLDIDVEESFKQDLDGLMGNDIIK
-641 DIKETTAQL
+641 DEL
-650 QNATSTHSSLIQSSI
+650 HES
-665 QAQCEERALD
+665 ELD
-675 DTLMPT
+675 DE
-681 LDELNTSMTGE
+681 DNSQI
-692 GVDHANHHDD
+692 
-702 DSDDTLSHPELSNPH
+702 HPELSSAQLLLSSKDSTILSSQNNIN
-717 IALASLAG
+717 IASQKNTTLTTQGTLSIASAKNL
-725 MSLTAKQN
+725 LTN
-733 IHITTDNNLAIT
+733 IAQGLRV
-745 TNKDLSLATTSKY
+745 L
-758 NLTVQN
+758 VQN
-764 GIRVFVQTGGI
+764 LGI
-775 KHYTAKDDIELQAQ
+775 KLFTAR
-789 DGQIKHIAKDNIE
+789 
-802 IISTEGKIQIT
+802 GKIQIQAQSDDIEIIAEQVLKLISAKNNIEIVADKEIILT
-813 SPTQLSINICGSEFK
+813 SNGSYIKIDKEGVEIGSPKPVKVYAPEHWVLGAKEISYKFNGSPIVGTFDEK
-828 MNEQGVF
+828 FVLKSESGEILKNVPYVITNKVTGEQIRG
-835 ITTPGVFQVKSN
+835 ITDD
-847 EKVMEGGERVP
+847 EGGTVRVWTESEEE
-858 FRLPNLPHIVKP
+858 VEMG
-870 FSNKVDVYD
+870 VDY
-879 LFHQYSFDEIEYV
+879 
-892 AHLGSGQLIE
+892 
-902 GVLDEHGRTGTIMS
+902 
-916 EDQEEIDVFIGFK
+916 
-929 DADWGL
+929 L
-935 ELVETDFDGDPENV
+935 ELIVDEN
-949 ACNPDEDEECEW
+949 EE
-961 LGSDDDSWWNKFM
+961 
-974 EWWDADQ
+974 
-981 KSNAQDRGADAAVTA
+981 
-996 GTRGMS
+996 
-1002 NTNGGIISAG
+1002 GG
-1012 IGAANG
+1012 
-1018 AIGISSALDG
+1018 
-1028 ELQKDYQYF
+1028 
-1037 VQLGELRPTTKLT
+1037 
-1050 SVQGYTR
+1050 
-1057 CRQLIDWE
+1057 
-1065 KLVQKYNGSNW
+1065 
-1076 SETNSQGM
+1076 
-1084 SPQREV
+1084 
-1090 WKICTTKK
+1090 

>member
-89 SVASHLDPTAL
+89 SVASHLDLTAL

-394 KPIDEDNNTHQYYT
+394 KPIDKDNNTHQYYT

-426 PCPRPPARTQTAT
+426 PCPRPIARTQTAT
-439 VVAQEGEEIHTD
+439 VVAPEGEEIHTD

-628 TTHGRPHATSHIK
+628 TTHGRQGAVGHVKDVGESSESLMVSHQIHKSFLKLSASHDVNESSLDIDVEESFKQDLDDLMGNDIIK
-641 DIKETTAQL
+641 DEL
-650 QNATSTHSSLIQSSI
+650 HES
-665 QAQCEERALD
+665 ELD
-675 DTLMPT
+675 DE
-681 LDELNTSMTGE
+681 DNSQI
-692 GVDHANHHDD
+692 
-702 DSDDTLSHPELSNPH
+702 HPELSSAQLLLSSKDSTILSSQNNIN
-717 IALASLAG
+717 IASQKNTTLTTQGTLSIASAKNL
-725 MSLTAKQN
+725 LTN
-733 IHITTDNNLAIT
+733 IAQGLRV
-745 TNKDLSLATTSKY
+745 L
-758 NLTVQN
+758 VQN
-764 GIRVFVQTGGI
+764 LGI
-775 KHYTAKDDIELQAQ
+775 KLFTAR
-789 DGQIKHIAKDNIE
+789 
-802 IISTEGKIQIT
+802 GKIQIQAQSDDIEIIAEQVLKLISAKNNIEIVADKEIILT
-813 SPTQLSINICGSEFK
+813 SNGSYIKIDKEGVEIGSPKPVKVYAPEHWVLGAKEISYKFNGSPIVGTFDEK
-828 MNEQGVF
+828 FVLKSESGEILKNVPYVITNKVTGEQIRG
-835 ITTPGVFQVKSN
+835 TTDD
-847 EKVMEGGERVP
+847 EGGTVRVWTESEEEVEMGVD
-858 FRLPNLPHIVKP
+858 FVRV
-870 FSNKVDVYD
+870 FSK
-879 LFHQYSFDEIEYV
+879 S
-892 AHLGSGQLIE
+892 S
-902 GVLDEHGRTGTIMS
+902 
-916 EDQEEIDVFIGFK
+916 K
-929 DADWGL
+929 DK
-935 ELVETDFDGDPENV
+935 E
-949 ACNPDEDEECEW
+949 
-961 LGSDDDSWWNKFM
+961 
-974 EWWDADQ
+974 
-981 KSNAQDRGADAAVTA
+981 
-996 GTRGMS
+996 
-1002 NTNGGIISAG
+1002 
-1012 IGAANG
+1012 
-1018 AIGISSALDG
+1018 
-1028 ELQKDYQYF
+1028 
-1037 VQLGELRPTTKLT
+1037 
-1050 SVQGYTR
+1050 
-1057 CRQLIDWE
+1057 
-1065 KLVQKYNGSNW
+1065 
-1076 SETNSQGM
+1076 
-1084 SPQREV
+1084 
-1090 WKICTTKK
+1090 

>member
-439 VVAQEGEEIHTD
+439 VVAPEGEEIHTD

-628 TTHGRPHATSHIK
+628 TTHGRQGAVGHVKDVGEAEMLIRSAKNQQASYMQAMIDYMAEDRDLLETATPALSDDYGTIKASQENEYDEDETDDTGELSLPHILLAS
-641 DIKETTAQL
+641 A
-650 QNATSTHSSLIQSSI
+650 SSLIGVAKKNIHQYATEHITFSSGADLNI
-665 QAQCEERALD
+665 ATGKKLLASVAKGIGILAHDMGIKMIAASGNINISAQRNDIDIVAEEVLRLISKRKKIEISA
-675 DTLMPT
+675 M
-681 LDELNTSMTGE
+681 EEIVLNVQGNYIKILPDKIEQGTKGE
-692 GVDHANHHDD
+692 WIVHANKH
-702 DSDDTLSHPELSNPH
+702 ELSSPNTIEFELPQDPYDEMYVITDSNGNPVSGF
-717 IALASLAG
+717 AY
-725 MSLTAKQN
+725 K
-733 IHITTDNNLAIT
+733 ITTDDGRVYRGIT
-745 TNKDLSLATTSKY
+745 NEKGET
-758 NLTVQN
+758 
-764 GIRVFVQTGGI
+764 IRVG
-775 KHYTAKDDIELQAQ
+775 TANKAVGLTIE
-789 DGQIKHIAKDNIE
+789 
-802 IISTEGKIQIT
+802 
-813 SPTQLSINICGSEFK
+813 
-828 MNEQGVF
+828 
-835 ITTPGVFQVKSN
+835 
-847 EKVMEGGERVP
+847 
-858 FRLPNLPHIVKP
+858 
-870 FSNKVDVYD
+870 
-879 LFHQYSFDEIEYV
+879 
-892 AHLGSGQLIE
+892 
-902 GVLDEHGRTGTIMS
+902 
-916 EDQEEIDVFIGFK
+916 
-929 DADWGL
+929 
-935 ELVETDFDGDPENV
+935 
-949 ACNPDEDEECEW
+949 EDE
-961 LGSDDDSWWNKFM
+961 
-974 EWWDADQ
+974 
-981 KSNAQDRGADAAVTA
+981 
-996 GTRGMS
+996 
-1002 NTNGGIISAG
+1002 
-1012 IGAANG
+1012 
-1018 AIGISSALDG
+1018 G
-1028 ELQKDYQYF
+1028 E
-1037 VQLGELRPTTKLT
+1037 
-1050 SVQGYTR
+1050 
-1057 CRQLIDWE
+1057 
-1065 KLVQKYNGSNW
+1065 
-1076 SETNSQGM
+1076 
-1084 SPQREV
+1084 
-1090 WKICTTKK
+1090 

>member
-439 VVAQEGEEIHTD
+439 VVAPEGEEIHTD

-628 TTHGRPHATSHIK
+628 TTHGRQGAVGHVKDVGESSESLMVSHQIHKSFLKLSASHDVNESSLDIDVEESFKQDLDDLMGNDIIK
-641 DIKETTAQL
+641 DEL
-650 QNATSTHSSLIQSSI
+650 HES
-665 QAQCEERALD
+665 ELD
-675 DTLMPT
+675 DE
-681 LDELNTSMTGE
+681 DNSQI
-692 GVDHANHHDD
+692 
-702 DSDDTLSHPELSNPH
+702 HPELSSAQLLLSSKDSTILSSQNNIN
-717 IALASLAG
+717 IASQKNTTLTTQGTLSIASAKNL
-725 MSLTAKQN
+725 LTN
-733 IHITTDNNLAIT
+733 IAQGLRV
-745 TNKDLSLATTSKY
+745 L
-758 NLTVQN
+758 VQN
-764 GIRVFVQTGGI
+764 LGI
-775 KHYTAKDDIELQAQ
+775 KLFTAR
-789 DGQIKHIAKDNIE
+789 
-802 IISTEGKIQIT
+802 GKIQIQAQSDDIEIIAEQVLKLISAKNNIEIVADKEIILT
-813 SPTQLSINICGSEFK
+813 SNGSYIKIDKEGVEIGSPKPVKVYAPEHWVLGAKEISYKFNGSPIVGTFDEK
-828 MNEQGVF
+828 FVLKSESGEILKNVPYVITNKVTGEQIRG
-835 ITTPGVFQVKSN
+835 TTDD
-847 EKVMEGGERVP
+847 EGGTVRVWTESEEEVEMGVD
-858 FRLPNLPHIVKP
+858 FVRV
-870 FSNKVDVYD
+870 FSK
-879 LFHQYSFDEIEYV
+879 S
-892 AHLGSGQLIE
+892 S
-902 GVLDEHGRTGTIMS
+902 
-916 EDQEEIDVFIGFK
+916 K
-929 DADWGL
+929 DK
-935 ELVETDFDGDPENV
+935 E
-949 ACNPDEDEECEW
+949 
-961 LGSDDDSWWNKFM
+961 
-974 EWWDADQ
+974 
-981 KSNAQDRGADAAVTA
+981 
-996 GTRGMS
+996 
-1002 NTNGGIISAG
+1002 
-1012 IGAANG
+1012 
-1018 AIGISSALDG
+1018 
-1028 ELQKDYQYF
+1028 
-1037 VQLGELRPTTKLT
+1037 
-1050 SVQGYTR
+1050 
-1057 CRQLIDWE
+1057 
-1065 KLVQKYNGSNW
+1065 
-1076 SETNSQGM
+1076 
-1084 SPQREV
+1084 
-1090 WKICTTKK
+1090 

>member
-89 SVASHLDPTAL
+89 SVASHLDLTAL

-264 AYAEYLEHFTPKSR
+264 EYAEYLEHFTPKSR

-394 KPIDEDNNTHQYYT
+394 KPIDKDNNTHQYYT

-426 PCPRPPARTQTAT
+426 PCPRPIARTQTAT
-439 VVAQEGEEIHTD
+439 VVAPEGEEIHTD

-628 TTHGRPHATSHIK
+628 TTHGRQGAVGHVKDVGESSESLMVSHQIHKSFLKLSASNDVNESSLDIDVEESFKQDLDGLMGNDIIK
-641 DIKETTAQL
+641 DEL
-650 QNATSTHSSLIQSSI
+650 HES
-665 QAQCEERALD
+665 ELD
-675 DTLMPT
+675 DE
-681 LDELNTSMTGE
+681 DNSQI
-692 GVDHANHHDD
+692 
-702 DSDDTLSHPELSNPH
+702 HPELSSAQLLLSSKDSTILSSQNNIN
-717 IALASLAG
+717 IASQKNTTLTTQGTLSIASAKNL
-725 MSLTAKQN
+725 LTN
-733 IHITTDNNLAIT
+733 IAQGLRV
-745 TNKDLSLATTSKY
+745 L
-758 NLTVQN
+758 VQN
-764 GIRVFVQTGGI
+764 LGI
-775 KHYTAKDDIELQAQ
+775 KLFTAR
-789 DGQIKHIAKDNIE
+789 
-802 IISTEGKIQIT
+802 GKIQIQAQSDDIEIIAEQVLKLISAKNNIEIVADKEIILT
-813 SPTQLSINICGSEFK
+813 SNGSYIKIDKEGVEIGSPKPVKVYAPEHWVLGAKEISYKFNGSPIVGTFDEK
-828 MNEQGVF
+828 FVLKSESGEILKNVPYVITNKVTGEQIRG
-835 ITTPGVFQVKSN
+835 ITDD
-847 EKVMEGGERVP
+847 EGGTVRVWTESEEE
-858 FRLPNLPHIVKP
+858 VEMG
-870 FSNKVDVYD
+870 VDY
-879 LFHQYSFDEIEYV
+879 
-892 AHLGSGQLIE
+892 
-902 GVLDEHGRTGTIMS
+902 
-916 EDQEEIDVFIGFK
+916 
-929 DADWGL
+929 L
-935 ELVETDFDGDPENV
+935 ELIVDEN
-949 ACNPDEDEECEW
+949 EE
-961 LGSDDDSWWNKFM
+961 
-974 EWWDADQ
+974 
-981 KSNAQDRGADAAVTA
+981 
-996 GTRGMS
+996 
-1002 NTNGGIISAG
+1002 GG
-1012 IGAANG
+1012 
-1018 AIGISSALDG
+1018 
-1028 ELQKDYQYF
+1028 
-1037 VQLGELRPTTKLT
+1037 
-1050 SVQGYTR
+1050 
-1057 CRQLIDWE
+1057 
-1065 KLVQKYNGSNW
+1065 
-1076 SETNSQGM
+1076 
-1084 SPQREV
+1084 
-1090 WKICTTKK
+1090 

>member
-89 SVASHLDPTAL
+89 SVASHLDLTAL

-595 LTTPQGRGEY
+595 LATPQGRGEY

-628 TTHGRPHATSHIK
+628 TTHGRQGAVGHVKDVGESSESLMVSHQIHKSFLKLSASHDVNESSLDIDVEESFKQDLDDLMGNDIIK
-641 DIKETTAQL
+641 DEL
-650 QNATSTHSSLIQSSI
+650 HES
-665 QAQCEERALD
+665 ELD
-675 DTLMPT
+675 DE
-681 LDELNTSMTGE
+681 DNSQI
-692 GVDHANHHDD
+692 
-702 DSDDTLSHPELSNPH
+702 HPELSSAQLLLSSKDSTILSSQNNIN
-717 IALASLAG
+717 IASQKNTTLTTQGTLSIASAKNL
-725 MSLTAKQN
+725 LTN
-733 IHITTDNNLAIT
+733 IAQGLRV
-745 TNKDLSLATTSKY
+745 L
-758 NLTVQN
+758 VQN
-764 GIRVFVQTGGI
+764 LGI
-775 KHYTAKDDIELQAQ
+775 KLFTAR
-789 DGQIKHIAKDNIE
+789 
-802 IISTEGKIQIT
+802 GKIQIQAQSDDIEIIAEQVLKLISAKNNIEIVADKEIILT
-813 SPTQLSINICGSEFK
+813 SNGSYIKIDKEGVEIGSPKPVKVYAPEHWVLGAKEISYKFNGSPIVGTFDEK
-828 MNEQGVF
+828 FVLKSESGEILKNVPYVITNKVTGEQIRG
-835 ITTPGVFQVKSN
+835 TTDD
-847 EKVMEGGERVP
+847 EGGTVRVWTESEEEVEMGVD
-858 FRLPNLPHIVKP
+858 FVRV
-870 FSNKVDVYD
+870 FSK
-879 LFHQYSFDEIEYV
+879 S
-892 AHLGSGQLIE
+892 S
-902 GVLDEHGRTGTIMS
+902 
-916 EDQEEIDVFIGFK
+916 K
-929 DADWGL
+929 DK
-935 ELVETDFDGDPENV
+935 E
-949 ACNPDEDEECEW
+949 
-961 LGSDDDSWWNKFM
+961 
-974 EWWDADQ
+974 
-981 KSNAQDRGADAAVTA
+981 
-996 GTRGMS
+996 
-1002 NTNGGIISAG
+1002 
-1012 IGAANG
+1012 
-1018 AIGISSALDG
+1018 
-1028 ELQKDYQYF
+1028 
-1037 VQLGELRPTTKLT
+1037 
-1050 SVQGYTR
+1050 
-1057 CRQLIDWE
+1057 
-1065 KLVQKYNGSNW
+1065 
-1076 SETNSQGM
+1076 
-1084 SPQREV
+1084 
-1090 WKICTTKK
+1090 

>member
-264 AYAEYLEHFTPKSR
+264 EYAEYLEHFTPKSR

-628 TTHGRPHATSHIK
+628 TTHGRQGAVGHVKDVGEAEMLIRSAKNQQASYMQAMIDYMAEDRDLLETATPALSDDYGTIKASQENEYDEDETDDTGELSLPHILLAS
-641 DIKETTAQL
+641 A
-650 QNATSTHSSLIQSSI
+650 SSLIGVAKKNIHQYATEHITFSSGADLNI
-665 QAQCEERALD
+665 ATGKKLLASVAKGIGILAHDMGIKMIAASGNINISAQRNDIDIVAEEVLRLISKRKKIEISA
-675 DTLMPT
+675 M
-681 LDELNTSMTGE
+681 EEIVLNVQGNYIKILPDKIEQGTKGE
-692 GVDHANHHDD
+692 WIVHANKH
-702 DSDDTLSHPELSNPH
+702 ELSSPNTIEFELPQDPYDEMYVITDSNGNPVSGF
-717 IALASLAG
+717 AY
-725 MSLTAKQN
+725 K
-733 IHITTDNNLAIT
+733 ITTDDGRVYRGIT
-745 TNKDLSLATTSKY
+745 NEKGET
-758 NLTVQN
+758 
-764 GIRVFVQTGGI
+764 IRVG
-775 KHYTAKDDIELQAQ
+775 TANKAVGLTIE
-789 DGQIKHIAKDNIE
+789 
-802 IISTEGKIQIT
+802 
-813 SPTQLSINICGSEFK
+813 
-828 MNEQGVF
+828 
-835 ITTPGVFQVKSN
+835 
-847 EKVMEGGERVP
+847 
-858 FRLPNLPHIVKP
+858 
-870 FSNKVDVYD
+870 
-879 LFHQYSFDEIEYV
+879 
-892 AHLGSGQLIE
+892 
-902 GVLDEHGRTGTIMS
+902 
-916 EDQEEIDVFIGFK
+916 
-929 DADWGL
+929 
-935 ELVETDFDGDPENV
+935 
-949 ACNPDEDEECEW
+949 EDE
-961 LGSDDDSWWNKFM
+961 
-974 EWWDADQ
+974 
-981 KSNAQDRGADAAVTA
+981 
-996 GTRGMS
+996 
-1002 NTNGGIISAG
+1002 
-1012 IGAANG
+1012 
-1018 AIGISSALDG
+1018 G
-1028 ELQKDYQYF
+1028 E
-1037 VQLGELRPTTKLT
+1037 
-1050 SVQGYTR
+1050 
-1057 CRQLIDWE
+1057 
-1065 KLVQKYNGSNW
+1065 
-1076 SETNSQGM
+1076 
-1084 SPQREV
+1084 
-1090 WKICTTKK
+1090 